1 MQKKSLVIDIPNDC
15 TPERAEQLLNAPYED
30 GYYLLRLHPTS
41 STCLRAF
48 FVVRVKSGNRG
59 AALANRDGQ
68 AAAAL
73 DVIRANPKLSSG
85 KLARML
91 KALGIKR
98 SKEWVREHRAEI
110 VQADGGAIG

>member
-1 MQKKSLVIDIPNDC
+1 MKKKSLVIDIPNDC
-15 TPERAEQLLNAPYED
+15 TPERAEQLLNAPYDD

-48 FVVRVKSGNRG
+48 FVIRVKSGNKG

-73 DVIRANPKLSSG
+73 AVIKANPKLSNR
-85 KLARML
+85 KLARLL
-91 KALGIKR
+91 KTLGIKR
-98 SKEWVREHRAEI
+98 SRDWVCEHRAET
-110 VQADGGAIG
+110 VQADAGNIG